1 MASILVPFA
10 YIIVVFGALF
20 IFSHYYRKHTSAQ
33 TFEPYFPSHPE
44 RNTYVTLLQKTDPPT
59 PDALLKAALVRRA
72 VADVHRV
79 IRIREDKPALQN
91 LLQKGS
97 VGDELWNSL
106 LAAERELEGEVMEVV
121 TEANSFLEGWGQ
133 MIFGTANEIIAND
146 KIRATLEQI
155 PQNKADLEMK
165 YGVKAHHFPTLPPPA
180 PAAPSSTSPKTSA
193 VSMSTTSPKSTNGLQ
208 PPPPSNS
215 AESIASSDGEGS
227 QKSPSKSAKKNKK
240 RK

>member
-33 TFEPYFPSHPE
+33 TFEPYFSSHPE

-72 VADVHRV
+72 VADVYRV
-79 IRIREDKPALQN
+79 IRVREDKPALQN

-97 VGDELWNSL
+97 VGDDLWNSL

-146 KIRATLEQI
+146 KIRATFEQI
-155 PQNKADLEMK
+155 SNNKVDLELK
-165 YGVKAHHFPTLPPPA
+165 YGVKAHALPTLPPPA
-180 PAAPSSTSPKTSA
+180 STAPSSNSPKASA
-193 VSMSTTSPKSTNGLQ
+193 ASISATSPKSTNSLQ
-208 PPPPSNS
+208 PPLPSNS
-215 AESIASSDGEGS
+215 AESVASSDGEGS
-227 QKSPSKSAKKNKK
+227 QKFVSKNARKNKK

>member
-155 PQNKADLEMK
+155 PQNKADLGINEIRRE
-165 YGVKAHHFPTLPPPA
+165 GTPCAHT
-180 PAAPSSTSPKTSA
+180 SSTGAGSPFIYFPQNISGVDKYDKPK
-193 VSMSTTSPKSTNGLQ
+193 VNEWSPTATPQQQCRKYCLQ
-208 PPPPSNS
+208 
-215 AESIASSDGEGS
+215 
-227 QKSPSKSAKKNKK
+227 
-240 RK
+240 RW